1 MDNIVYSG
9 DCLMTGTLRF
19 YTSGQIG
26 VSTTSHNHKQY
37 KNKYIYLDSGV
48 AYEAFNRLATKTYI
62 SPDYCAG
69 DKIWIHPKARVSRD
83 LVRKSGYAITRDKDK
98 AEFVVLPEPDYN
110 EFCDISYNIACLCG
124 STPYFFTVSDVYNR
138 EIPDDKFE
146 DAKERIKQYLGGD
159 ILFLCDGMS
168 LKKACFLPALEEYA
182 DLLNDVYE
190 DKSII
195 VAFDTKIQLVPNVD
209 INVETLDVWARL
221 DDMNMLSRFICASD
235 WKDYPLTL
243 KLFLESTHYGIKY
256 QTNNNI
262 KMIVKELGIGE
273 KKDNE
278 IMVTPKDYNMMM
290 SWVFHL
296 IGKPVG
302 STYITE
308 KDWDNIPGAYK
319 KFLKKRVAISPV
331 FIKDDAL
338 CENIINM
345 AKN

>member
-9 DCLMTGTLRF
+9 GDLMTGTLRF

-26 VSTTSHNHKQY
+26 VSTLSHNNKQY
-37 KNKYIYLDSGV
+37 KNKYVCLDSGV
-48 AYEAFNRLATKTYI
+48 AYDAFNRLASKTYV

-110 EFCDISYNIACLCG
+110 EFCDISYNIACLCRD
-124 STPYFFTVSDVYNR
+124 TPYFFTISDVYNR
-138 EIPDDKFE
+138 EVPDDKFE
-146 DAKERIKQYLGGD
+146 DAKERIKQFFSED
-159 ILFLCDGMS
+159 VLFLCDDMS
-168 LKKACFLPALEEYA
+168 KKRACFFPHLEEYA
-182 DLLNDVYE
+182 DLLNDVYAE
-190 DKSII
+190 KAI
-195 VAFDTKIQLVPNVD
+195 VVVFDTKIQLTPNVD
-209 INVETLDVWARL
+209 ISVETLDVWARL

-235 WKDYPLTL
+235 WEDYPLTL
-243 KLFLESTHYGIKY
+243 KLFLESTHFGIRY

-262 KMIVKELGIGE
+262 RMIVKELGIGE
-273 KKDNE
+273 TIENDVT
-278 IMVTPKDYNMMM
+278 VTPKDYNMMM

-308 KDWDNIPGAYK
+308 KDWDNIPGTYK

-331 FIKDDAL
+331 LIEDDTL